1 MLENLISRNFLKEK
15 FREIDF
21 PKTFLDFSLDIC
33 LILDDDFSRFII
45 FLNQI
50 FSITDFFSF
59 LFKGVDEAREF
70 DQLPPEESRARLGKI
85 VDRID
90 SNEDGYEKLRTYMLP
105 RSFLMEVMLDFRL
118 VWLAVTR

>member
-59 LFKGVDEAREF
+59 FKGVDEAREF

-105 RSFLMEVMLDFRL
+105 IYFKKMSEISYNIN
-118 VWLAVTR
+118 